1 MSARKLIVFGGGP
14 LPYEG
19 LKQFSDWA
27 EAMPPQREILIIAW
41 ASDHPV
47 ETALRLSHEF
57 NQVGKHTIRES
68 LRPPH
73 TPQAERVFLG
83 ALGRA
88 GAVFFSGGDQNK
100 ITRVLHASP
109 AIKRALHDAYL
120 AGVAFGGTSAG
131 TAIMSEL
138 MIASDEDTGMGLGL
152 IDGVIFD
159 QHFSQRKRHHR
170 LFDLVLRNP
179 HLRGI
184 GVDEN
189 VAVAI
194 TDSRYAVVLGQ
205 AKVTLVEAASAP
217 DELSVK
223 LVKHGFEFDL
233 SEA

>member
-1 MSARKLIVFGGGP
+1 MFGGGP

-19 LKQFSDWA
+19 LKQFADWA
-27 EAMPPQREILIIAW
+27 EAMPPSREILIVAW

-47 ETALRLSHEF
+47 ETALRLAHEF
-57 NQVGKHTIRES
+57 AQHGKRPIRES

-73 TPQAERVFLG
+73 TPEAEAAFLE

-100 ITRVLHASP
+100 IAPVLHTRP
-109 AIKRALHDAYL
+109 AIKRALHDAYVS
-120 AGVAFGGTSAG
+120 GVAFGGTSAG

-138 MIASDEDTGMGLGL
+138 MIAGDEGTGTGLGL
-152 IDGVIFD
+152 INGVIFD

-194 TDSRYAVVLGQ
+194 TGSRYARVLGQ
-205 AKVTLVEAASAP
+205 AQVTLVEAAAEP

-223 LVKHGFEFDL
+223 LVRHGFEFDL
-233 SEA
+233 TEA